1 MKNGVFSLD
10 VTLLKWIEIQ
20 KQKNKTEH
28 FKVSWDLHFAKL
40 NNSYK
45 IKTSLN
51 IHFPLGPGKWEFTS
65 S

>member
-28 FKVSWDLHFAKL
+28 FKVGWDLHFAKL

-51 IHFPLGPGKWEFTS
+51 IHFPLGPGKWEFS
-65 S
+65 SS